1 MIGAQTL
8 NEYIELFR
16 GRGDCYGS
24 WEGGCV
30 KKPLTRELFLQH
42 LEGTELIGVYPNV
55 GTQVVWGCSDFD
67 YADPT
72 DAINLCLALDAV
84 GLNPWLE
91 RTRRGWHVWLFADTL
106 VPAAD
111 MRNAF
116 LAAHQ
121 VINVHPKEV
130 NPKQTELAHG
140 QVGNYVRLPYP
151 GGLAE
156 RRMVRVA
163 SADTGAHIVVPL
175 SLEDF
180 VEHAITSRVTASQI
194 AEVASYYTPPPAP
207 TIQIRDALGDVG
219 TAAAMLTPLG
229 KVIYR
234 DGPIEGRDRSS
245 AITHLAYECQRAALS
260 PSDAL
265 LVLQEADW
273 RWGKYMS
280 RGASGER
287 ELLKLVERAYGH
299 TPSS

>member
-1 MIGAQTL
+1 MIGPQTL
-8 NEYIELFR
+8 NEYIRLFR

-30 KKPLTRELFLQH
+30 KQPLTHDLFLQH
-42 LEGTELIGVYPNV
+42 LEGTQLIGVYPNV
-55 GTQVVWGCSDFD
+55 GHEVVWGCSDFD
-67 YADPT
+67 YDDPT
-72 DAINLCLALDAV
+72 DAISLVVALFSV
-84 GLNPWLE
+84 GLRPWLE

-106 VPAAD
+106 VPAID

-151 GGLAE
+151 GGLTE
-156 RRMVRVA
+156 RRMMTIVA
-163 SADTGAHIVVPL
+163 TDTGHKPGVPF

-180 VEHAITSRVTASQI
+180 VETAVTTRATAEAI
-194 AEVASYYTPPPAP
+194 AEVASYYTPPPPP
-207 TIQIRDALGDVG
+207 TIQVREQLGDVG

-229 KVIYR
+229 KIIYR
-234 DGPIEGRDRSS
+234 DGPLEGRDRSS

-287 ELLKLVERAYGH
+287 ELVKLVERVYGH